1 MNLVVLGVQ
10 WGDEGKGKI
19 IDFLAKEAS
28 VVIRYQGGNNAGHT
42 VVIDGRKFV
51 LHLIPSGI
59 LHKGKACI
67 IGNGVVID
75 PKYLLEEIAYLKTN
89 GINVDNYL
97 KVSENAS
104 VIMPY
109 HKLLDASSENK
120 NKKEKI
126 GTTGRGIGPA
136 YVDKVG
142 RLGIRMVD
150 LLNKRVLAEK
160 LEKNLAQ
167 KNFIISK
174 YYGEKPYNKIKLL
187 KEYLGYGRQLRKYI
201 VNTIPYLYKYSE
213 SNKRILFEGAQGA
226 MLDIDFGTYP
236 YVTSSNSTAGGGS
249 TGSGVGPGANGRG
262 VGGTKAY
269 TTRGGERAVPTEPDK
284 PCGGLVRNKGHEY
297 GATTGRPRRCG
308 WFDAVVSKY
317 SAMVNGLTGLA
328 LTKLDVLSGQKEL
341 KICVAYKIGGKIY
354 KDFPADMDM
363 LAKAV
368 PVYKT
373 MKGWTEDLTG
383 ITKYSDLP
391 GNTKRYVKELEK
403 LTGVKVTILSV
414 GPDRSQTFVLGKIWQ
429 K

>member
-19 IDFLAKEAS
+19 IDFLAEAAG
-28 VVIRYQGGNNAGHT
+28 VVVRYQGGNNAGHT
-42 VVIDGRKFV
+42 VVIDGKKFV
-51 LHLIPSGI
+51 LHLVPSGI

-67 IGNGVVID
+67 IGNGVVVD

-109 HKLLDASSENK
+109 HKLLDASSEK
-120 NKKEKI
+120 KSKKEKI

-167 KNFIISK
+167 KNFVLSK
-174 YYGEKPYNKIKLL
+174 YYGEKPYNKAKLL
-187 KEYLGYGRQLRKYI
+187 KEYLGYGRQLKKYI
-201 VNTIPYLYKYSE
+201 ANTIPYLYKYSK
-213 SNKRILFEGAQGA
+213 SNKRILFEGAQGT

-236 YVTSSNSTAGGGS
+236 YVTSSNSTAGGAS
-249 TGSGVGPGANGRG
+249 TGSGVGPGAIERVIG
-262 VGGTKAY
+262 VTKAY
-269 TTRGGERAVPTEPDK
+269 TTRVGEGPFPTELNN
-284 PCGGLVRNKGHEY
+284 PCGEMLRSKGHEY

-341 KICVAYKIGGKIY
+341 KICVAYKINGKIY

-373 MKGWTEDLTG
+373 MKGWSEDLTG
-383 ITKYSDLP
+383 ITGYADLP
-391 GNTKRYVKELEK
+391 KNTKLYVKELER
-403 LTGVKVTILSV
+403 LTGVKVSILSV
-414 GPDRSQTFVLGKIWQ
+414 GPDRSQTFILGKIWE

>member
-19 IDFLAKEAS
+19 IDFIAEAAG
-28 VVIRYQGGNNAGHT
+28 VVVRYQGGNNAGHT
-42 VVIDGRKFV
+42 VVIDGKKFV
-51 LHLIPSGI
+51 LHLVPSGI
-59 LHKGKACI
+59 LHKGKKCI
-67 IGNGVVID
+67 IGNGLVID

-213 SNKRILFEGAQGA
+213 SNKRILFEGAQGT

-236 YVTSSNSTAGGGS
+236 YVTSSNSTAGGAS
-249 TGSGVGPGANGRG
+249 TGSGVGPGAIDRVIG
-262 VGGTKAY
+262 VTKSY
-269 TTRGGERAVPTEPDK
+269 TTRVGEGPFPTELDN
-284 PCGGLVRNKGHEY
+284 PCGELLRNKGHEY

-317 SAMVNGLTGLA
+317 SAMVNGFSRILLR
-328 LTKLDVLSGQKEL
+328 KPYVLFGQK
-341 KICVAYKIGGKIY
+341 K
-354 KDFPADMDM
+354 
-363 LAKAV
+363 
-368 PVYKT
+368 
-373 MKGWTEDLTG
+373 
-383 ITKYSDLP
+383 
-391 GNTKRYVKELEK
+391 
-403 LTGVKVTILSV
+403 
-414 GPDRSQTFVLGKIWQ
+414 
-429 K
+429 